1 MISLRV
7 FHVHK
12 FVLVE
17 GAIVSVEGECCTVIN
32 MAQRAFKDV

>member
-12 FVLVE
+12 FVSVE
-17 GAIVSVEGECCTVIN
+17 DAIVYVDGECRMIIDR
-32 MAQRAFKDV
+32 AQREFKYA